1 MQGRFCTLR
10 FCDFRFCISIF
21 RVGFLQV
28 FFAVSSWRAE
38 HIALED
44 FRIIAG
50 TGETDLNGDIC
61 NGEIVI
67 LQKRET
73 LFDAAAK
80 KKVKG
85 SVILLHIQHIKAAD
99 QIAAGGM
106 LRVPA
111 VDQNIVKIRIIQDRG
126 DKICLKK
133 TVLEAV
139 DQDWIE
145 DKANVPAVAALV
157 LFSRV
162 QGVRVDQNAVCFFLG
177 LDKVKLSEDF

>member
-1 MQGRFCTLR
+1 MRQRR
-10 FCDFRFCISIF
+10 R
-21 RVGFLQV
+21 
-28 FFAVSSWRAE
+28 
-38 HIALED
+38 
-44 FRIIAG
+44 
-50 TGETDLNGDIC
+50 
-61 NGEIVI
+61 
-67 LQKRET
+67 
-73 LFDAAAK
+73 
-80 KKVKG
+80 KVKG
-85 SVILLHIQHIKAAD
+85 SVILLHIQHIKEAD

-162 QGVRVDQNAVCFFLG
+162 QGVRVDQNAVCFFSVWTSKTLG
-177 LDKVKLSEDF
+177 RLLIADEQDDSGKQFSQVETMCEEGVDAIICVIVDSSGGSGPLLS